1 MRILCLGGGPAGLYF
16 AILMKRACP
25 EHDIQLYERHR
36 ADDTYGWGVVFSDQ
50 AQDLLAA
57 ADPQTQARITQH
69 LHHWNDCIVHFRG
82 QRIVCG
88 GHGFAGIS
96 RHRLLAI
103 LQQQAHELGVNVH
116 FEHEIHDPQQLPE
129 HADYDLIVGADGIN
143 SSLRQCHAAHFQPK
157 FERRHCRYI
166 WLALRRRLAAFT
178 FISEPSPWGWFQV
191 HAYPFD
197 DFTST
202 FIVEC
207 REETWQAA
215 GLEKLSIHQTLD
227 FCEQL
232 FADHLEGARL
242 MANNAHDRGARWLNF
257 NRLSCARWA
266 HDKYVLLGDAGHSV
280 HFSIG
285 SGTRL
290 AMEAA
295 ITLSQAILQH
305 PGNLP
310 LALRHYDTA
319 QQLAVRKLANAAR
332 NRMEWFENL
341 ARHTRLEPVQFAYA
355 LLTSS
360 QRLGHAGLRTRDPA
374 FIEQVESWLAV
385 QSTASAAGHAPATV
399 TPVQPAPPPMFTPFS
414 LRELRL
420 ANRVVVSP
428 MAMYAAKE
436 GVPGEFHALH
446 LGARALGGAALV
458 MTEMTAPLADGRI
471 TPGCPGLWNDEQQ
484 RAWQRIVELVHDQSP
499 ARIGLQLGHAGPKG
513 AVMCGLENGNTP
525 LARGQA
531 WPLIA
536 ASAQPFCQQLTTPRA
551 MTQHDMKLVLKA
563 FVAATERAAAIGFDL
578 LELHCAHGYLL
589 SSFICPLSNT
599 RRDEYGGSLENRL
612 RYPLEVCRAMRH
624 AWPQE
629 RPMAVRISAHDWA
642 PGGNTDSEGVT
653 MARLFRDAGVDLI
666 DVSSGMTTPQ
676 AQPPYGRMYQV
687 PLADRIRNEAGIATM
702 AVGNIYEADH
712 VNTII
717 AAGRADLCAI
727 GRPHLID
734 AAWTLRAAA
743 QQGYALAAIPAPY
756 RAGWQQ
762 LSRQLTDTH

>member
-25 EHDIQLYERHR
+25 ECDIQLYERHR

-50 AQDLLAA
+50 AQDLLGA
-57 ADPQTQARITQH
+57 ADPETRARIAPH
-69 LHHWNDCIVHFRG
+69 LHHWDDCIVHIHG
-82 QRIVCG
+82 ERIVCG

-103 LQQQAHELGVNVH
+103 LQQQARELGVALH
-116 FEHEIHDPQQLPE
+116 FEHEIRDPGQLAN
-129 HADYDLIVGADGIN
+129 HSDYDLIVGADGIN
-143 SSLRQCHAAHFQPK
+143 SSLRQCYASHFQPSL
-157 FERRHCRYI
+157 ERRHCRFI

-197 DFTST
+197 EFTST

-207 REETWQAA
+207 HEETWLAA
-215 GLEKLSIHQTLD
+215 GLDKFNIHETLD
-227 FCEQL
+227 FCERL
-232 FADHLEGARL
+232 FAGHLAGARL
-242 MANNAHDRGARWLNF
+242 MSNNEHSRGTRWLNF
-257 NRLSCARWA
+257 NRLSCTRWV
-266 HDKYVLLGDAGHSV
+266 HEHRVLLGDAGHSV

-290 AMEAA
+290 AMEGA
-295 ITLSQAILQH
+295 ISLSQEILRH
-305 PGNLP
+305 PGD
-310 LALRHYDTA
+310 LAAALKAYETG

-341 ARHTRLEPVQFAYA
+341 TRHTRLEPVQFAYS

-360 QRLGHAGLRTRDPA
+360 QRLGHASLRLRDPA
-374 FIEQVESWLAV
+374 YIEQVEQWLAS
-385 QSTASAAGHAPATV
+385 QSHDRDEHRPGK
-399 TPVQPAPPPMFTPFS
+399 APPPMFTS
-414 LRELRL
+414 YKLRELPL
-420 ANRVVVSP
+420 ANRVVVAP
-428 MAMYAAKE
+428 MAIYAANA
-436 GVPGEFHALH
+436 GVPGEFHRLH

-471 TPGCPGLWNDEQQ
+471 STGCPGLWNDEQQ
-484 RAWQRIVELVHDQSP
+484 QAWRHIVDLVHDQSP

-513 AVMCGLENGNTP
+513 AVVSGLEHGNTP
-525 LARGQA
+525 LPPTQA

-536 ASAQPFCQQLTTPRA
+536 ASAQAYSPQLTTPRA
-551 MTQHDMKLVLKA
+551 MTRADMRHVLAA
-563 FVAATERAAAIGFDL
+563 FVAATERAAASGFDL

-589 SSFICPLSNT
+589 SSFICPLSN
-599 RRDEYGGSLENRL
+599 RRDDEYGGPLENRL
-612 RYPLEVCRAMRH
+612 RFPLEVCQAMRH
-624 AWPQE
+624 VWPQE

-642 PGGNTDSEGVT
+642 PGGNTDSEAVI
-653 MARLFRDAGVDLI
+653 MARMFRDLGVDLI

-676 AQPPYGRMYQV
+676 AQPPHGRMYQV

-743 QQGYALAAIPAPY
+743 QLGHEPATIPNPY

-762 LSRQLTDTH
+762 LQRQYTRPD